1 MRAKTKCLI
10 LNSIKILICK
20 MLLLLLHLITSAMT
34 SPPELRLRNDLMHDY
49 NPLERPV
56 ERSEDPVVVTLGVI
70 FQQIIDL
77 VIPLFNFNSSK
88 SYFISFY

>member
-1 MRAKTKCLI
+1 MV
-10 LNSIKILICK
+10 
-20 MLLLLLHLITSAMT
+20 LLLLYLTTSVIT
-34 SPPELRLRNDLMHDY
+34 SPPEQRLRNDLMHNY

-77 VIPLFNFNSSK
+77 VLFRFL
-88 SYFISFY
+88 ISII